1 MLRADGNVFACHA
14 DREMAVRYGEVGSS
28 AAVLQAG
35 YSLDC
40 LMLRYA
46 GVNWRDPAFSTCN
59 AGCPCQ
65 PARNHCS
72 NPPLALL
79 PLGHPLVRIKPACTI
94 QSNLATFSELG
105 QAAKCRPA
113 PYKQI
118 LLHFIFCA
126 SMLA

>member
-14 DREMAVRYGEVGSS
+14 DREMAVRHGEVGSS

-46 GVNWRDPAFSTCN
+46 GVNWRDPAFGACN

-65 PARNHCS
+65 LARICCS

-79 PLGHPLVRIKPACTI
+79 PLSHPLVRIKPECTI
-94 QSNLATFSELG
+94 QSNPATLVSLT
-105 QAAKCRPA
+105 R
-113 PYKQI
+113 
-118 LLHFIFCA
+118 
-126 SMLA
+126 